1 MATPHDVVAVDPSV
15 GQPLGFPAPVSR
27 SDVEKSAAVLPPD
40 ARTAV
45 LGARP
50 LTADALCQAY
60 ASRIFKFA
68 QLVSEDS
75 ASAEDLAQD
84 ALERAI
90 KGLSRFDASKGEI
103 GGWLWRIVVNAGRDA
118 GRIAKKRRMVFELL
132 VDRWPTDQQSD
143 VGELRTDEVMTAIR
157 TLSSRHR
164 AVIGLK
170 YGADLTYRDVGRLLG
185 ISEAAAL
192 MCTRRA
198 LGILRLRLT
207 QGVQNQ

>member
-1 MATPHDVVAVDPSV
+1 MWSPWIHSV
-15 GQPLGFPAPVSR
+15 GQPLDFPTPDSK
-27 SDVEKSAAVLPPD
+27 SDVEESAAVLPPD
-40 ARTAV
+40 ARKAV
-45 LGARP
+45 FGAR
-50 LTADALCQAY
+50 LLSADALCQAY
-60 ASRIFKFA
+60 ASRVFKFA
-68 QLVSEDS
+68 QLVSEDP

-103 GGWLWRIVVNAGRDA
+103 EGWLWRIVVNAGRDA
-118 GRIAKKRRMVFELL
+118 GRIAKRRRMVFEAL
-132 VDRWPTDQQSD
+132 VDRWPMDQQFAD
-143 VGELRTDEVMTAIR
+143 VGELRTDEVLAAVR
-157 TLSSRHR
+157 TLSPRHR

-207 QGVQNQ
+207 QRVPGQ